1 MTTTNAVY
9 LIPIPICEGENNT
22 LSVAIADVLLKVN
35 YFFVED
41 LRTARRFLKSMHPSI
56 IIDNLHFSE
65 IDKHNGADINL
76 LQQWLKKGYNVGI
89 MSEAGCPGI
98 ADPGADLVAI
108 AHKSGVRVVPLVGPN
123 SIILALMA
131 SGLNGQSFCFVGYI
145 PVKDPVVSKS
155 IKDIE
160 LRSIK
165 DAQTQIFIETPYR
178 NDKLYT
184 EILKSCCNT
193 TRLCIAQNISSPL
206 EFIKTKT
213 IAEWKK
219 ETLVLGKLPTV
230 FLLLG

>member
-41 LRTARRFLKSMHPSI
+41 LRTARRFLKSMHPTI
-56 IIDNLHFSE
+56 VIDNLHFSE
-65 IDKHNGADINL
+65 IDKHTGADLNL
-76 LQQWLKKGYNVGI
+76 MQQWLKKGYNIGI

-98 ADPGADLVAI
+98 ADPGADLVAM
-108 AHKSGVRVVPLVGPN
+108 AHKIGVRVVPLVGPN

-131 SGLNGQSFCFVGYI
+131 SGLNGQSFCFVGYL

-160 LRSIK
+160 LKSIK

-178 NDKLYT
+178 NDKLYS
-184 EILKSCCNT
+184 EIIKCCNNT
-193 TRLCIAQNISSPL
+193 TRLSIAQNISSPT

-219 ETLVLGKLPTV
+219 ETLVLGKFPTV